1 MCRTVNIY
9 AAFQQIL
16 RFVQH
21 NRELAKREMGK
32 GVSGKGKRVMG
43 NGKRSSLAFRPFA
56 ASVCHAKIIKC
67 LQFVRVDVV
76 CN

>member
-1 MCRTVNIY
+1 LRVAVESNMCRTVNIY

-43 NGKRSSLAFRPFA
+43 NAVPWPSVPLPPLFA
-56 ASVCHAKIIKC
+56 MQK
-67 LQFVRVDVV
+67 
-76 CN
+76 